1 MLPESLQQSVR
12 KLPVSCGW
20 PDVSGSIA
28 TITLCRTL
36 TICRSNK
43 LKLPEVPSGHGCRC
57 LGDNC
62 NPSICD
68 AANTHDPPSAS
79 EGNQSVNLSRQELV
93 LKFYFLVGS
102 PKTEGESCTAKCCT
116 VNCQS
121 CVFPFKYNGVEY
133 NECTTQDSD
142 NGAPWCAVD
151 VSTTATVR

>member
-1 MLPESLQQSVR
+1 MLGSCNKAIRKLPESFQKYVR
-12 KLPVSCGW
+12 KL
-20 PDVSGSIA
+20 
-28 TITLCRTL
+28 
-36 TICRSNK
+36 RSRKLHNSSNI

-79 EGNQSVNLSRQELV
+79 EGKHSVNLSRQELV

-151 VSTTATVR
+151 VSTTVTLR